1 MYLNWNWRL
10 RFLVKEILGHHLT
23 VFRQF
28 PPLHFFRKI
37 AFCLL
42 TFQAEVCRLPWSCT
56 SHVVGSFLRTIK
68 VLAAV
73 VSVDFFS
80 CPSKNCQG
88 YSASTW
94 RAQVCALRI
103 CKETCRV
110 LVGRAGTR
118 KPALPWMPCI
128 WGSSGFCHLWG
139 PLQSEERPAAAC
151 SSHLQGDS
159 GEPRKGSPALWYLTG
174 TLTSPVENSE
184 MKIYQYTAKIILWI
198 ILSYIYV
205 GPDDLQNSFN
215 MWPSLLCMTL
225 LCTTFDP

>member
-1 MYLNWNWRL
+1 MCFMYLNWNWRL
-10 RFLVKEILGHHLT
+10 GFLVKEILGHHLT

-56 SHVVGSFLRTIK
+56 SHVVGLFLRTVK

-80 CPSKNCQG
+80 SPSKNCPG

-94 RAQVCALRI
+94 RAQVCALRL
-103 CKETCRV
+103 CKETCRD

-128 WGSSGFCHLWG
+128 WGSSGLCHLWG

-159 GEPRKGSPALWYLTG
+159 GETRKGSPALWYLTG

-184 MKIYQYTAKIILWI
+184 MKI
-198 ILSYIYV
+198 LSV
-205 GPDDLQNSFN
+205 FS
-215 MWPSLLCMTL
+215 
-225 LCTTFDP
+225 